1 MLPLNYFLYIQ
12 ILLFLFI
19 TPGSPRILIASYAI
33 RYGMQKTVWSALGD
47 IAANTVQMIIIVFG
61 LGSLLFAFP
70 QILLAMKW
78 LGIIYLMYLAWELMQ
93 SHVKKIS
100 IEEIDYAFK
109 LERYGVYGERIQH
122 FQLFN
127 AEYVSKVLDQYKKWL
142 LKTRQDN
149 NISISKPVTNQL
161 PELTESQ
168 KREIILNG
176 LRAAH
181 QEYQDTQSIAPGRI
195 YLYDFLDEHGIMP
208 TDLKVKERVKALAEK
223 RLLERQKAA
232 LTQVERAL
240 YDITVNGKPSKKVV
254 LACKEISLE
263 RLFKEYKNVDQIIN
277 KIK

>member
-1 MLPLNYFLYIQ
+1 LTEVAFARKVIDFDKVKNIPLDQLGG
-12 ILLFLFI
+12 LL
-19 TPGSPRILIASYAI
+19 
-33 RYGMQKTVWSALGD
+33 GMVFVK
-47 IAANTVQMIIIVFG
+47 AANLTGLKDPISDINKQDIKEMILVRF
-61 LGSLLFAFP
+61 
-70 QILLAMKW
+70 KN
-78 LGIIYLMYLAWELMQ
+78 
-93 SHVKKIS
+93 IS